1 MKILSIIKTTNE
13 SYGGPPEVLKN
24 QIEVINKYN
33 KFINTLS
40 LFIRKFH
47 YFILLNVFFLKLI
60 DLRFMIF

>member
-1 MKILSIIKTTNE
+1 MKATVVTRSF
-13 SYGGPPEVLKN
+13 KN

-40 LFIRKFH
+40 LHKISLF
-47 YFILLNVFFLKLI
+47 YFIKCFFLKLI